1 MRLEVI
7 LLLLVTITTKAIVN
21 QNPVKPGCPAVNPQ
35 ENLLLE
41 RFAGVWYEVQK
52 HFSQFELGSCVSVN
66 IGLLKESNSTILTL
80 RHNQKIGEN
89 FTDFDQNAT
98 VRRINSVWSFKY
110 NSSLIGEFNESLT
123 FIYSIGNMSK
133 RWTFFSRFRRLY
145 LHFGNKFCQLRCRL
159 CLRPYKFESKRT
171 NGRRACVIIY
181 KSNNTLSL

>member
-1 MRLEVI
+1 MI
-7 LLLLVTITTKAIVN
+7 LLLIVSISTKAIVN

-66 IGLLKESNSTILTL
+66 IGLLKELNSTILSL
-80 RHNQKIGEN
+80 RHNQKIGGN

-110 NSSLIGEFNESLT
+110 NSSLMGEFN
-123 FIYSIGNMSK
+123 
-133 RWTFFSRFRRLY
+133 
-145 LHFGNKFCQLRCRL
+145 LHLFYR
-159 CLRPYKFESKRT
+159 
-171 NGRRACVIIY
+171 
-181 KSNNTLSL
+181 KSNSLLNFLADFDGYIYILETNFVNYAVVYACGLINLKQKGQMV